1 MLAAQEPRRTPRPWF
16 PPRDRSP
23 SLRVTP
29 SPAMQ
34 CQDCTAL
41 THRLSSQLE
50 KKKREREG
58 ERQQRRR
65 RTLWRATK
73 DCTTPGWERGAPSG
87 RPARAARRRAGTSST
102 TSSAQLSRVGLSASR
117 PGTAHFL
124 RPNKAGEGVFKPPAA
139 ARAGD
144 FQQTS
149 PPLQSQSPP
158 SPSPGTVPP
167 DGFAG
172 TNRPRGSFLSHQGQ
186 EETVTKCLE
195 THRACQESLCVM
207 LGEDT
212 SRFLP
217 QRKLW
222 FWIR

>member
-1 MLAAQEPRRTPRPWF
+1 
-16 PPRDRSP
+16 
-23 SLRVTP
+23 
-29 SPAMQ
+29 MQ

-50 KKKREREG
+50 KKEREG

-73 DCTTPGWERGAPSG
+73 DCTTRGWERGAPSG

-102 TSSAQLSRVGLSASR
+102 TSAQLSRVGLSASR
-117 PGTAHFL
+117 PGAAHFL

-139 ARAGD
+139 ARGWGFPAD
-144 FQQTS
+144 LTS
-149 PPLQSQSPP
+149 TPKSVATLPQPRQ
-158 SPSPGTVPP
+158 
-167 DGFAG
+167 A
-172 TNRPRGSFLSHQGQ
+172 PRG
-186 EETVTKCLE
+186 
-195 THRACQESLCVM
+195 LCWNQQATRLFPFTPRSGGDGDEMFGNPSGLPGKYVCDV
-207 LGEDT
+207 GEDT